1 MICGKMEM
9 EVKQRTQRNRRRERA
24 QRMHAQKRENKTK
37 NGIDSAEDDSPTREK
52 PQRPPPPSRRKKNNK
67 EPQFEEDVIDGF
79 AILSFRSYEELENTI
94 RLCGKTAAVTLGWD
108 DVIKSEPHINHTPT
122 KQPHVINNHDKVPT
136 THDPGT
142 SDDSGR
148 ERLTTTNTTTTTN
161 NTALRD
167 RESSHDRLS
176 DASSRCSSGRGYICD
191 SEGDDDK
198 VSDAGSVLFAPTTR
212 KHELPG
218 HHTPVS
224 SPGPL
229 PTPTV
234 TVVPESVLSKPQQHP
249 QPPSTVS
256 LTQFSVTNGPLV
268 GHSGHSNHPRL
279 PSPTLP
285 VVTSSV
291 ASQPPRPS
299 IGVNS
304 SYSSTQF
311 VQSPVPNSVYIS
323 SHSHPAT
330 TSFMPPQHTP
340 NSAYVSHPPP
350 QSHCT
355 TVLSD
360 SSPIVVA
367 APSSYV
373 PTAVPALSN
382 YPPLYAPY
390 NNTPYLSPIPSSR
403 MNRSPLPAIS
413 TKCLDRSGIVTT
425 TATAIITTTTTTS
438 HRDIVST
445 PLVGRSHSPRGHSPT
460 RERDSYSSNV
470 STLSRGSVTPVSL
483 PAPPS
488 NISPYNAPA
497 PASVVQP
504 PSTSSSL
511 QYNKAP
517 VWVGG
522 TNANQIPP
530 ANSVVR
536 HQLPHSHPHAFPTPI
551 FAPPVAS
558 ASSTAAPVPPPAPPP
573 TNPIP
578 FSAESLFQSNQ
589 ADLLRREL
597 DTRFLASQDRSLV
610 PPPYLRTEMHHHQ
623 HQHTHVHQHAAPM
636 LPPPP
641 PTLFTP
647 PIFKDIP
654 KLGGVDSPFYRQNLG
669 LSSYPGFSP
678 GLLHPGLGSTPFAPP
693 NHLPTFTPKKTGK
706 WNAMHVRIAW
716 EIYHHQ
722 QKQAAEVKVGVSLG
736 TSNKGDLLRPP
747 THLFPGPPRTHDLSS
762 FTAPHR
768 TPHASFDNPSAHQT
782 GPPFTNLGNSMFGR
796 YPQTAP
802 FPSLATFPHGT
813 IHDPWSRLQSRTAN
827 FPAGIGPPW
836 SLKPD
841 PGLNEADRE
850 RERERER
857 DKERERSRE
866 RERCRRE
873 EKQRRI
879 LAAQQQVNKV
889 RDRSPIR
896 ENATVVSKEEEVVL
910 LGRPPPHY
918 LSRHPTSRALPAHF
932 APNPW
937 DHPYRY
943 EHLRFNPIMAAA
955 FRDEEDQRAKL
966 FGTYPPPPPHMR
978 GKAPSPHRPVVP
990 SHQHPIPHDLHKKE
1004 ESSQSR

>member
-256 LTQFSVTNGPLV
+256 LTQF
-268 GHSGHSNHPRL
+268 
-279 PSPTLP
+279 
-285 VVTSSV
+285 
-291 ASQPPRPS
+291 
-299 IGVNS
+299 
-304 SYSSTQF
+304 
-311 VQSPVPNSVYIS
+311 
-323 SHSHPAT
+323 
-330 TSFMPPQHTP
+330 
-340 NSAYVSHPPP
+340 
-350 QSHCT
+350 
-355 TVLSD
+355 
-360 SSPIVVA
+360 
-367 APSSYV
+367 
-373 PTAVPALSN
+373 
-382 YPPLYAPY
+382 
-390 NNTPYLSPIPSSR
+390 SR